1 MARLNSPRLNVVER
15 LCRAIAPKMARQLG
29 EFERQQVRPEK
40 IDAALQGMQGSL
52 MRDINEALETAYPND
67 SFGTVTPEGRSWLIH
82 TSGGLENL
90 RHARADIYLTFALFN
105 NGEAVEAACYNPIT
119 DDLTLV
125 QQGSGAYSLSLRLRV
140 GGQTDIEK
148 AMIAVQPAAG
158 EPALSQAIQQLI
170 ATGSKLRISGAPG
183 LEISHLGAGRADIFI
198 GAGLDPA
205 DVALAS
211 LLMRE
216 CGGVASD
223 IQGQPITPES
233 TSLVA
238 GSSRLH
244 GALLKQVAACKRSLK
259 AS

>member
-40 IDAALQGMQGSL
+40 VEAALKGMQSSL
-52 MRDINEALETAYPND
+52 LRDIDEALQTAYPND
-67 SFGTVTPEGRSWLIH
+67 TFGEVSNEGRSWLIY

-90 RHARADIYLTFALFN
+90 RHARSDIYLTFALFN
-105 NGEAVEAACYNPIT
+105 NGEPLEAACYNPIT

-125 QQGSGAYSLSLRLRV
+125 QLGSGAYSLSLRLRIS
-140 GGQTDIEK
+140 GQTDIEQ
-148 AMIAVQPAAG
+148 AMIAVQPAAS
-158 EPALSQAIQQLI
+158 EPALSQVIQNLV
-170 ATGSKLRISGAPG
+170 AGGSKLRISGAPG
-183 LEISHLGAGRADIFI
+183 LEISHLGAGRADVFI
-198 GAGLDPA
+198 GANLNPA
-205 DVALAS
+205 DVVLAS

-223 IQGQPITPES
+223 MQGQPITAAS

-238 GSSRLH
+238 GGSRLH
-244 GALLKQVAACKRSLK
+244 GALLKQIATCKRSLK